1 MTDIINILEAVLRA
15 LNNLEV
21 RGKTNVTNLAGSIGL
36 TEQALGMLTQ
46 QETERETD
54 GGETDMK

>member
-46 QETERETD
+46 KEAERETD
-54 GGETDMK
+54 NGETDAK